1 MAKEAHKQHISKLQ
15 QTKGRKSPTQQS
27 IREGLK
33 NKYPLGFSKKK
44 RANQEG
50 K

>member
-1 MAKEAHKQHISKLQ
+1 MARETQKQHISKLQ

-33 NKYPLGFSKKK
+33 NKYPLGYKKK
-44 RANQEG
+44 
-50 K
+50 KD

>member
-1 MAKEAHKQHISKLQ
+1 MAREAHKQHIAKLQ

-33 NKYPLGFSKKK
+33 NKYPLGFSKKQ
-44 RANQEG
+44 RANQKG

>member
-1 MAKEAHKQHISKLQ
+1 MARESHKQRINNLQ
-15 QTKGRKSPTQQS
+15 QNKRRNSPTSAS
-27 IREGLK
+27 IREAMR
-33 NKYPLGFSKKK
+33 NKYPLGFSKKQ